1 MKKRVVLMCVGL
13 LALSF
18 AACGKDG
25 SQESGGQSAGQ
36 TQDSGTQSDGAGTG
50 SDSDQGGA
58 DQDGSQDEGQG
69 GGQGSATDGGDGS
82 GVNYEEGWSQE
93 MEGLKSAVTGQL
105 GDDYWPDMPLMPDML
120 EMSFGITSDMYD
132 DYMAEMPMIS
142 ANVDTLLIV
151 RAKDD
156 KVEAVRE
163 ALEAYRDVQINDA
176 IQYPMNVGKVQAS
189 RVETIGNYVMFVQ
202 LGADTTEASEEGDEA
217 VIKRCQEVNDAVI
230 ETIRGLVE

>member
-13 LALSF
+13 LALSL

-25 SQESGGQSAGQ
+25 SQESGGQSAEQTQDTAVQDSEETDGADSGAEEDGAQ
-36 TQDSGTQSDGAGTG
+36 GSADQDGTQDSGA
-50 SDSDQGGA
+50 A
-58 DQDGSQDEGQG
+58 
-69 GGQGSATDGGDGS
+69 GGDDS
-82 GVNYEEGWSQE
+82 GINYEEGWSQE
-93 MEGLKSAVTGQL
+93 MEGLKSAVVGQL

-156 KVEAVRE
+156 KVETVRE

-176 IQYPMNVGKVQAS
+176 MQYPMNVGKVQAS
-189 RVETIGNYVMFVQ
+189 RIETIGNYVIFAQ
-202 LGADTTEASEEGDEA
+202 LGADTQEASEEGDEA
-217 VIKRCQEVNDAVI
+217 VIAKCQEVNDSVI
-230 ETIRGLVE
+230 ETIRGLLE